1 MSNGERGGPYLTGAF
16 LCEKVLQEKDGVLS
30 AIRIIDRFI
39 SSAGVDAP
47 AQLPPIQISGQ
58 LIIMFKSGDAR
69 GSYTV
74 GIRPV
79 TPSGRVTPTLSVP
92 ILFEGD
98 ADRGSN
104 LNLAVGFEAKEEG
117 VYWFDIL
124 LNDEL
129 VTRVPVRVIYQ
140 RLAVGTSGATP
151 IH

>member
-1 MSNGERGGPYLTGAF
+1 MSNDERGPYLAAAI
-16 LCEKVLQEKDGVLS
+16 LCEKALQEKDGVLS

-39 SSAGVDAP
+39 TTAGTDAP
-47 AQLPPIQISGQ
+47 AQMPPIQISGQ
-58 LIIMFKSGDAR
+58 LLIMFKSGDAR

-74 GIRPV
+74 GVRPV
-79 TPSGRVTPTLSVP
+79 TPSGRVTPTLSLP
-92 ILFEGD
+92 ILLEGD
-98 ADRGSN
+98 DRGSN
-104 LNLAVGFEAKEEG
+104 LTVAMGFEAKEEG
-117 VYWFDIL
+117 LYWFDIL